1 MRRVSARKIAG
12 WLGVL
17 FVVAMSPIRAA
28 PADHVVPQDEIQ
40 RTVSHAAR
48 VRQGNLEAV
57 QRFFASPQAQK
68 ALKKGGVD
76 YARVEKAVP
85 TLSDDDLARLATRV
99 NSAQGRFAAG
109 SLSNE
114 QLTYIVIALAT
125 AVIVI
130 LIVKA

>member
-1 MRRVSARKIAG
+1 MRRVSERKVAG
-12 WLGVL
+12 WIAVL
-17 FVVAMSPIRAA
+17 FAVAVGPIWAA

-40 RTVSHAAR
+40 RTVSHAAK

-57 QRFFASPQAQK
+57 QRFFASAQAQK

-76 YARVEKAVP
+76 YVKVEKAVP
-85 TLSDDDLARLATRV
+85 TLSDGDLARLAARV
-99 NSAQGRFAAG
+99 NSVQDKFAAG

-130 LIVKA
+130 LIVEA